1 MTDAA
6 IAEHIIYLVN
16 KHTEYL
22 DTMDKQYNR
31 TLEAYHTQVM
41 LHTLSDSN
49 YEMSASPE
57 KPTLAIEMNSLLLDR
72 ITATLEN
79 RSTDE
84 LSNT

>member
-22 DTMDKQYNR
+22 DAMDKQYTR
-31 TLEAYHTQVM
+31 ALEVYRTQVM
-41 LHTLSDSN
+41 LHAFSDDS
-49 YEMSASPE
+49 YELPTFPE
-57 KPTLAIEMNSLLLDR
+57 KPTLAIEINSLLLNR

-79 RSTDE
+79 RSIDE